1 MTAISRASL
10 EDNQVAIY
18 FAAVVAGLL
27 ATVAVPS
34 NAWGAAVTPALAGLI
49 YVTFLQVPLG
59 ELRQSLANG
68 RFLRALLV
76 VNFVVVPCVAFALV
90 SFLPGDQWP
99 VRLGALLVL
108 LAPCIDYVVVFTH
121 LGRGDAKLVLA
132 ATPVL
137 LLVQMLLLPVYL
149 GLLNGAEAT
158 VLMRPSPFLEAFV
171 WLIAVPLFTAGATQ
185 AWAARASAGRAVA
198 DTMAWLP
205 VPLMAVVLFL
215 VVAAVAPDVAA
226 QAHAVALVV
235 PVYIAFALVM
245 PYAGRA
251 IARLFGLETEAAR
264 AVVFSG
270 STRNSLVVLPLAFA
284 VPDAGALVP
293 AAVVTQT
300 LVELVAMLVYVRWV
314 PRLVRTAAPATG

>member
-1 MTAISRASL
+1 MATISRASL
-10 EDNQVAIY
+10 EDNQVALY

-34 NAWGAAVTPALAGLI
+34 NAWGAAVTPALGGLI
-49 YVTFLQVPLG
+49 YMTFLQVPLG

-68 RFLRALLV
+68 RFLLALLV
-76 VNFVVVPCVAFALV
+76 VNFVVVPCVASALV
-90 SFLPGDQWP
+90 SFLPGDQWA

-137 LLVQMLLLPVYL
+137 LLVQMLLLPVYF
-149 GLLNGAEAT
+149 GLLIGAEAT
-158 VLMRPSPFLEAFV
+158 VLMRPGPFLEAFV
-171 WLIAVPLFTAGATQ
+171 WLIAVPLFMAGATQ
-185 AWAARASAGRAVA
+185 AWA
-198 DTMAWLP
+198 
-205 VPLMAVVLFL
+205 
-215 VVAAVAPDVAA
+215 
-226 QAHAVALVV
+226 AHAVALVV

-245 PYAGRA
+245 PYVGRA
-251 IARLFGLETEAAR
+251 IARLFGLETEAAK

-293 AAVVTQT
+293 AVVVTQT